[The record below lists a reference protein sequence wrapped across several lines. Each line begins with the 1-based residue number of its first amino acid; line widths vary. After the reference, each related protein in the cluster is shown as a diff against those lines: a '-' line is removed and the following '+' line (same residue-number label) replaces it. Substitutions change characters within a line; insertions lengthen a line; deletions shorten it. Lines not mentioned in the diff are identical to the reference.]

1 MKNMDELAKQKA
13 EIVAKINQAVK
24 DGNEEAFSEAFLE
37 YTEILQD
44 AVMAEARGMVQAAD
58 NQILA
63 GRGVRALTSEETKYY
78 QKLIEAMKSKSP
90 QQSLSGFDE
99 VLPKTIINAVF
110 EDITEE
116 HPLLSAIDFQ
126 NTEALI
132 EYLYSELGDGRHL
145 ATWGK
150 LCSTIGTELAGEFK
164 MLPLTQIKLS
174 AFLPVCKAMLDL
186 GPAWLDRYVRTILAE
201 AIANGLEDGI
211 INGVGV
217 SENAAPNPIY
227 EPIGMIKDLENF
239 VVNTGYQDK
248 NAIPISDFSPE
259 NYGGL
264 IAQLAVNRNG
274 LYRRVPEVLLVV
286 NPVDYFTKVIPAT
299 IYQTPQGTYA
309 RDIFPFPTRVV
320 QSAYMAQGK
329 AALGIGRRYLM
340 AMGTSRGGK
349 IEYSDEVNFLED
361 ERVYLVK
368 LYGNGRPLDNTSFL
382 LLDISGLNPLVPRVN
397 VNNWPPVV
405 PVDVTNDSFDV
416 EVTNDPLGVVGVA
429 DARLASLTIGAL
441 ELSPAFNKSVH
452 VYTTTT
458 TNATNTITAVA
469 MHGEADI
476 DIDLND
482 GTPVENGAAA
492 TWGDGENTVVITVTI
507 GAETET
513 YTVTVTK
520 S

>member
-1 MKNMDELAKQKA
+1 
-13 EIVAKINQAVK
+13 
-24 DGNEEAFSEAFLE
+24 
-37 YTEILQD
+37 
-44 AVMAEARGMVQAAD
+44 
-58 NQILA
+58 
-63 GRGVRALTSEETKYY
+63 
-78 QKLIEAMKSKSP
+78 
-90 QQSLSGFDE
+90 
-99 VLPKTIINAVF
+99 
-110 EDITEE
+110 
-116 HPLLSAIDFQ
+116 
-126 NTEALI
+126 
-132 EYLYSELGDGRHL
+132 
-145 ATWGK
+145 
-150 LCSTIGTELAGEFK
+150 
-164 MLPLTQIKLS
+164 
-174 AFLPVCKAMLDL
+174 MLDL

-248 NAIPISDFSPE
+248 NAVPISDFSPE

-274 LYRRVPEVLLVV
+274 LYRRVPEVLLIV

-320 QSAYMAQGK
+320 QSAYMGLGK
-329 AALGIGRRYLM
+329 AVLGIGRRYLM

-382 LLDISGLNPLVPRVN
+382 LLDISGLNPLVPKVD

-405 PVDVTNDSFDV
+405 SVDVTNDSFDV
-416 EVTNDPLGVVGVA
+416 EVSNDPLAVVGLA
-429 DARLASLTIGAL
+429 DARLASLTIGTL
-441 ELSPAFNKSVH
+441 ELSPGFNKSVH
-452 VYTTTT
+452 VYTATT

-469 MHGEADI
+469 MNGEADI

-492 TWGDGENTVVITVTI
+492 TWGEGENTVIITVTV
-507 GAETET
+507 GAQTET
-513 YTVTVTK
+513 YTITVTK